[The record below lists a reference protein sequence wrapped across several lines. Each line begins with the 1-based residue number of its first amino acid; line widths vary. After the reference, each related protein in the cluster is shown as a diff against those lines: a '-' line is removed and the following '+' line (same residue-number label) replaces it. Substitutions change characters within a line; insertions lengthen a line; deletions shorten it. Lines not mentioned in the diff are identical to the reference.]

1 MSATPKSPWVLAGCG
16 CLSFILA
23 LILFAAAYFT
33 GGSHVRNITSGSS
46 TDDTVVYRNTPEGRT
61 GKLAE
66 HYTGFEF
73 RYPKTW
79 SLKPDPEAA
88 NFVTVERA
96 VDGRTYENL
105 NVGYFSTA
113 GSTEKNQALYPELIA
128 QFQTQFEQQ
137 FRDLKKVGE
146 GATKVGSYDGW
157 EGLFTSTT
165 GDDDKKVNVYTR
177 VILLPNADGTKG
189 VTLLMMGTSLCPDL
203 SAPDDLGK
211 KGELPG
217 VLESFKFAE

>member
-1 MSATPKSPWVLAGCG
+1 MNATPKSPWVLAGCG

-23 LILFAAAYFT
+23 LILFAVAYFA
-33 GGSHVRNITSGSS
+33 GGSHVPNLTSGSS
-46 TDDTVVYRNTPEGRT
+46 TDETAVYRNTPEGRT

-79 SLKPDPEAA
+79 SLKPDTDAA
-88 NFVTVERA
+88 NFVTVERSVA
-96 VDGRTYENL
+96 GQTYENL

-113 GSTEKNQALYPELIA
+113 GSTEKNQKLYPELIA
-128 QFQTQFEQQ
+128 QLQTQFEQQ

-165 GDDDKKVNVYTR
+165 GDDDKKVTVYTR

-203 SAPDDLGK
+203 SAPEDLGK

-217 VLESFKFAE
+217 VLESFKFVE

>member
-1 MSATPKSPWVLAGCG
+1 MNATPKSPWVLAGCG
-16 CLSFILA
+16 CLCFLLA
-23 LILFAAAYFT
+23 LILFVAAYFA
-33 GGSHVRNITSGSS
+33 GGSHVPGLTSGSS
-46 TDDTVVYRNTPEGRT
+46 TDDTVVYRNTREGRT

-66 HYTGFEF
+66 NYTAFEF
-73 RYPKTW
+73 RYPKSW
-79 SLKPDPEAA
+79 ALKPDPDAA

-137 FRDLKKVGE
+137 FHDLKKISE

-157 EGLFTSTT
+157 EGLFTSTAA
-165 GDDDKKVNVYTR
+165 DNDKVNVYTR

-203 SAPDDLGK
+203 SAPEDLGK
-211 KGELPG
+211 KGELPA
-217 VLESFKFAE
+217 VLESFKFVE

>member
-1 MSATPKSPWVLAGCG
+1 V
-16 CLSFILA
+16 
-23 LILFAAAYFT
+23 AAYFA
-33 GGSHVRNITSGSS
+33 GGSHMPSLTSGSS
-46 TDDTVVYRNTPEGRT
+46 TDDTAVYRNTREGRT
-61 GKLAE
+61 GALAE

-79 SLKPDPEAA
+79 TLKPDTDAS
-88 NFVTVERA
+88 NFVTVERS
-96 VDGRTYENL
+96 VTGQTYENL

-113 GSTEKNQALYPELIA
+113 GSTEKNQALYPALIA
-128 QFQTQFEQQ
+128 QLQSQFEQQ
-137 FRDLKKVGE
+137 FHGLKKVGE

-203 SAPDDLGK
+203 SAPEDLGK

>member
-1 MSATPKSPWVLAGCG
+1 MNATPKSPLVLAGCG
-16 CLSFILA
+16 CVCFLLA
-23 LILFAAAYFT
+23 LILFVAAYFA
-33 GGSHVRNITSGSS
+33 GGSHVPNLTRGLS
-46 TDDTVVYRNTPEGRT
+46 TDDTVVYRNTREGRI
-61 GKLAE
+61 GALAE
-66 HYTGFEF
+66 HYAGFEF

-79 SLKPDPEAA
+79 SLKPDNDAS
-88 NFVTVERA
+88 NFVTVERSVA
-96 VDGRTYENL
+96 GQTYENL

-113 GSTEKNQALYPELIA
+113 GSTEKNQKLYPTLIA
-128 QFQTQFEQQ
+128 QLQSQFEQQ

-165 GDDDKKVNVYTR
+165 GDEDKKVTVYTR

-203 SAPDDLGK
+203 SAPEDLGK
-211 KGELPG
+211 KGELQG

>member
-16 CLSFILA
+16 CLSFLLA
-23 LILFAAAYFT
+23 LILFVAAYFA
-33 GGSHVRNITSGSS
+33 GGSHVPSLTSDSS
-46 TDDTVVYRNTPEGRT
+46 ADDTVAYRNTREGRT
-61 GKLAE
+61 GALAE

-73 RYPKTW
+73 RYPKSW
-79 SLKPDPEAA
+79 ALKPDPDAA

-113 GSTEKNQALYPELIA
+113 GSTEKNQTLYPTLIA
-128 QFQTQFEQQ
+128 QFQSQFEQQ
-137 FRDLKKVGE
+137 FHDLKKISE
-146 GATKVGSYDGW
+146 GATKVGSLDGW

-203 SAPDDLGK
+203 SAPEDLGK
-211 KGELPG
+211 KGELPA
-217 VLESFKFAE
+217 VLESFKFVE